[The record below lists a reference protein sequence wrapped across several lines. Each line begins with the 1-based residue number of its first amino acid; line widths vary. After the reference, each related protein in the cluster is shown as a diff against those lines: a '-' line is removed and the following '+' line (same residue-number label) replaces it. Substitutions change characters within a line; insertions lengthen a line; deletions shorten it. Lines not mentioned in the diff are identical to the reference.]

1 MSFESFNSNLVFL
14 LLKISQHFC
23 VPVNNNRLGAT
34 ENLSVIVAAD
44 KCAPEASLI
53 STTEKKEIKNKKI
66 GKWKK
71 KIGNLDCQSQTTS
84 PQTLLAWGNDH
95 LIEFHLI
102 EIVIFHLIE
111 SFN

>member
-1 MSFESFNSNLVFL
+1 LTVLSFESLKNFLVFQ

-53 STTEKKEIKNKKI
+53 STTEKKEIKNKKN
-66 GKWKK
+66 WKMEK
-71 KIGNLDCQSQTTS
+71 KNWKSRLSEPNDITTNTACLKRNIKMS
-84 PQTLLAWGNDH
+84 FENQTL
-95 LIEFHLI
+95 
-102 EIVIFHLIE
+102 
-111 SFN
+111 

>member
-1 MSFESFNSNLVFL
+1 LTVLSFESFKNFLFFL

-53 STTEKKEIKNKKI
+53 STTEKKEIKNKKN
-66 GKWKK
+66 WKMEK

-84 PQTLLAWGNDH
+84 PQTLLAWK
-95 LIEFHLI
+95 
-102 EIVIFHLIE
+102 EILKWVSKIKPCEKVLRNF
-111 SFN
+111 

>member
-1 MSFESFNSNLVFL
+1 MQELSALKKFPVLSFETFKNFLVFL

-53 STTEKKEIKNKKI
+53 STT
-66 GKWKK
+66 KK
-71 KIGNLDCQSQTTS
+71 KKKSKTKKKL
-84 PQTLLAWGNDH
+84 
-95 LIEFHLI
+95 
-102 EIVIFHLIE
+102 EI
-111 SFN
+111 